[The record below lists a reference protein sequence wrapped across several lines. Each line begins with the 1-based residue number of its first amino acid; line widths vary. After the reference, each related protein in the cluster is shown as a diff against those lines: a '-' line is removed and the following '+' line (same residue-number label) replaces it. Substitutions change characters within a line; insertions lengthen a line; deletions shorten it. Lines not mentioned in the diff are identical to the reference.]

1 MKKLAVAVF
10 GFMMAGVAV
19 GANWT
24 NDLKNIKGDIFNID
38 LVCRF
43 ISYC

>member
-1 MKKLAVAVF
+1 MKQLAVAVF

-24 NDLKNIKGDIFNID
+24 NDLKNRYWSEKYAEVEIKKTA
-38 LVCRF
+38 
-43 ISYC
+43 

>member
-24 NDLKNIKGDIFNID
+24 NDLKNIPHSQ
-38 LVCRF
+38 LE
-43 ISYC
+43 ISNSN